1 MDEATLTKF
10 RENPRTRY
18 YAEAYDRL
26 LASERETREMLNDPA
41 VAALAE
47 DELAGIEAQKTE
59 LAGEMQRLADAERAE
74 EESPNE
80 MILEVR
86 SGAGGDEASLFAREL
101 VEMYQR
107 YAAMKGWTFTSV
119 DVAENDLGGY
129 RDASAEIH
137 GQGAYAA
144 LRYETGVHRVQRVPA
159 TERQGR
165 IHTSTATVA
174 VLPLRKKSKIEIRPE
189 DLLMEFSRAGG
200 AGGQNVN
207 KVETAV
213 RIVHKPTGIEVR
225 STAERSQQRNRD
237 KAMQILTAKI
247 EQYEEEKAHAAEAS
261 NRKSQVGTGDR
272 SEKIRTYNFPQDR
285 LTDHRI
291 KKSWYGLEGIM
302 VGKIAPILEALEAG
316 EVGEAEDED

>member
-1 MDEATLTKF
+1 MDEATLKAF

-26 LASERETREMLNDPA
+26 VSSEKDAREMLSDPA

-47 DELAGIEAQKTE
+47 EELKGIEDQKAELAA
-59 LAGEMQRLADAERAE
+59 EMTRLAEAERAE

-80 MILEVR
+80 LILEVR
-86 SGAGGDEASLFAREL
+86 SGAGGDEASLFAREI

-107 YAAMKGWTFTSV
+107 FAEAKGWTFSTV
-119 DVAENDLGGY
+119 DVSENDAGGY

-137 GQGAYAA
+137 GQGCYDA

-174 VLPLRKKSKIEIRPE
+174 VLPLKKKTKLEIRPE
-189 DLLMEFSRAGG
+189 DLLVEFSRSGG

-213 RIVHKPTGIEVR
+213 RIVHQPTGLEVR
-225 STAERSQQRNRD
+225 STAERSQARNRE
-237 KAMQILTAKI
+237 KAMQILTAKL
-247 EQYEEEKAHAAEAS
+247 EELEDRKAHASEAGE
-261 NRKSQVGTGDR
+261 RKAQIGTGDR

-302 VGKIAPILEALEAG
+302 VGRIGPILDALASG
-316 EVGEAEDED
+316 EVGEEADE

>member
-1 MDEATLTKF
+1 MDPATLTAF

-26 LASERETREMLNDPA
+26 LASEKETREMLSDPA

-47 DELAGIEAQKTE
+47 DELKGIEAQKEE
-59 LAGEMQRLADAERAE
+59 LAGEMKRLAEAERQE

-80 MILEVR
+80 MVLEVR
-86 SGAGGDEASLFAREL
+86 SGAGGDEASLFARE
-101 VEMYQR
+101 VMEMYKR
-107 YAAMKGWTFTSV
+107 YAEVKGWTFNLV
-119 DVAENDLGGY
+119 DVSENDAGGY

-137 GQGAYAA
+137 GQGSYEA

-174 VLPLRKKSKIEIRPE
+174 VLPLKKKPKLEIRPE
-189 DLLMEFSRAGG
+189 DLLIEFSRAGG

-213 RIVHKPTGIEVR
+213 RIVHKPTGVDVR
-225 STAERSQQRNRD
+225 STAERSQARNR
-237 KAMQILTAKI
+237 
-247 EQYEEEKAHAAEAS
+247 E
-261 NRKSQVGTGDR
+261 
-272 SEKIRTYNFPQDR
+272 
-285 LTDHRI
+285 
-291 KKSWYGLEGIM
+291 
-302 VGKIAPILEALEAG
+302 
-316 EVGEAEDED
+316 

>member
-1 MDEATLTKF
+1 MDDATLAAF

-26 LASERETREMLNDPA
+26 VSSERETREMLGDPA

-47 DELAGIEAQKTE
+47 EELKGIEAQKAE
-59 LAGEMQRLADAERAE
+59 LANEMARLAEAERAE

-80 MILEVR
+80 MILEIR
-86 SGAGGDEASLFAREL
+86 AGTGGDEASLFAREL
-101 VEMYQR
+101 LEMYER
-107 YAAMKGWTFTSV
+107 YAATKGWTLASV
-119 DVAENDLGGY
+119 DASENDAGGY
-129 RDASAEIH
+129 RDVAAEIH
-137 GQGAYAA
+137 GQGCYAA

-174 VLPLRKKSKIEIRPE
+174 VLPLRKKAKLELRPE
-189 DLLMEFSRAGG
+189 DLLVEFSRAGG
-200 AGGQNVN
+200 KGGQNVN

-213 RIVHKPTGIEVR
+213 RIVHKPTGLEVR
-225 STAERSQQRNRD
+225 STAERSQARNRD

-247 EQYEEEKAHAAEAS
+247 EQLEEEKAHASEAGE
-261 NRKSQVGTGDR
+261 RKAQVGTGDR

-291 KKSWYGLEGIM
+291 RRSWYGLEGIM
-302 VGKIAPILEALEAG
+302 AGKIGPVLAAVESG
-316 EVGEAEDED
+316 EVGEEADE

>member
-1 MDEATLTKF
+1 MDEATLSAF

-26 LASERETREMLNDPA
+26 LASEREAREMLADPA

-47 DELAGIEAQKTE
+47 DELSGIETQKAE
-59 LAGEMQRLADAERAE
+59 LAAEMQRLAEAERAE

-80 MILEVR
+80 MILEIR
-86 SGAGGDEASLFAREL
+86 AGTGGDEASLFAREL
-101 VEMYQR
+101 LEMYQR
-107 YAAMKGWTFTSV
+107 YAATKGWTVASV
-119 DVAENDLGGY
+119 DASENDVGGF
-129 RDASAEIH
+129 RDVSAELH
-137 GQGAYAA
+137 GQGSYAA

-174 VLPLRKKSKIEIRPE
+174 VLPLRKKAKVELRPE
-189 DLLMEFSRAGG
+189 DLMVEFSRAGG
-200 AGGQNVN
+200 KGGQNVN

-213 RIVHKPTGIEVR
+213 RIVHKPTGLEVR
-225 STAERSQQRNRD
+225 STAERSQARNRE
-237 KAMQILTAKI
+237 KAMQILTAKV
-247 EQYEEEKAHAAEAS
+247 EQLEEDKAHASEAGE
-261 NRKSQVGTGDR
+261 RRSQVGTGDR

-302 VGKIAPILEALEAG
+302 AGRIGPVLEAIESG
-316 EVGEAEDED
+316 EVGEAEED

>member
-1 MDEATLTKF
+1 MDDATLAKF

-18 YAEAYDRL
+18 YAEAFDRL

-41 VAALAE
+41 VSALAE
-47 DELAGIEAQKTE
+47 DELAGIEAQKEE
-59 LAGEMQRLADAERAE
+59 LAGEMRRLAEAERVE

-80 MILEVR
+80 MILEIR
-86 SGAGGDEASLFAREL
+86 AGTGGDEASLFAREL
-101 VEMYQR
+101 LEMYER
-107 YAAMKGWTFTSV
+107 YAATRGWTFAAV
-119 DVAENDLGGY
+119 DSSENDVGGY

-137 GQGAYAA
+137 GQGAYSA

-174 VLPLRKKSKIEIRPE
+174 VLPLRKKSKIELRPE
-189 DLLMEFSRAGG
+189 DLLIEFSRAGG

-213 RIVHKPTGIEVR
+213 RIVHKPTGLDVR

-247 EQYEEEKAHAAEAS
+247 ELLEEEKAHAAEAS
-261 NRKSQVGTGDR
+261 SRKSQVGTGDR

-291 KKSWYGLEGIM
+291 KQSWYGLEGIM
-302 VGKIAPILEALEAG
+302 VGKIGPVLEALESG
-316 EVGEAEDED
+316 EVGEAEDE